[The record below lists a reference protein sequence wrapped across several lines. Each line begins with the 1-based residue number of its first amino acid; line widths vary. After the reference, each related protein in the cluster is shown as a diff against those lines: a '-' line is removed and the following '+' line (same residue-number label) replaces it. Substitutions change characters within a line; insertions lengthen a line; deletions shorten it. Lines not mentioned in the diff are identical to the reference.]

1 MEQTNYCKS
10 HIDMATDVA
19 ALKEHSRA
27 INGSIARIDNN
38 IENIY
43 SQLDRYK
50 WWLIG
55 ILSTAVLQLLLFIG
69 AIIVK

>member
-1 MEQTNYCKS
+1 MEQTYCKG

-19 ALKEHSRA
+19 ALKEHSRN
-27 INGSIARIDNN
+27 INGSIARIDSN

-43 SQLDRYK
+43 GQLDRYK

-69 AIIVK
+69 AMILK